1 MDKKEK
7 WLDEILSVSTVCEEI
22 QPDRSL
28 KCIEKPNPTK
38 KKMVLS
44 PRFMKFLL
52 DGTVEKYLCTFG
64 LIIGNIILLAAVCIV
79 GKLGLNLLSFCNEI
93 MRGWML

>member
-38 KKMVLS
+38 KENGAFSAFYEVSSGWNSRKISLYF
-44 PRFMKFLL
+44 R
-52 DGTVEKYLCTFG
+52 TYYWKYYF
-64 LIIGNIILLAAVCIV
+64 V
-79 GKLGLNLLSFCNEI
+79 GCRMYCWKT
-93 MRGWML
+93 WT